1 LSPRRENPLSLGR
14 EPVLSAVEG
23 RVRVRVRGFGVLLG
37 FIFLV
42 LLAAACKTGGHAAT
56 GSSASDAANASA
68 DRVIVSTLA
77 PEPTRTREPATPAQ
91 APAATL
97 AAAATSQPS
106 TATPPPGTSTPRPS
120 PSATPSP
127 TITPTPPSSPTPGP
141 TITGSTPLS
150 AREQYLFD
158 AHNAER
164 LSRSLSP
171 LTLDPTLEAIART
184 RAQVMADNHLFS
196 HYNPNG
202 DNVYDMLD
210 DAGYPWQ
217 DATEN
222 IHWNDF
228 AASQADSIAMS
239 EYMASAAHRANIL
252 KPGFNRVGV
261 GVATSA
267 AGVHYYSVVFSD

>member
-1 LSPRRENPLSLGR
+1 VRRFVAFLGT
-14 EPVLSAVEG
+14 
-23 RVRVRVRGFGVLLG
+23 LLLMT
-37 FIFLV
+37 FV
-42 LLAAACKTGGHAAT
+42 AACNTGGRAAT
-56 GSSASDAANASA
+56 GGSSGSGAANANV
-68 DRVIVSTLA
+68 DRVLVATLA
-77 PEPTRTREPATPAQ
+77 PEPTRTQEPTPPAQTPAATPAAA
-91 APAATL
+91 APAGSATPRPT
-97 AAAATSQPS
+97 ATVTPS
-106 TATPPPGTSTPRPS
+106 PSVTASATATPTP
-120 PSATPSP
+120 AA
-127 TITPTPPSSPTPGP
+127 SPTPAP
-141 TITGSTPLS
+141 TLTGTTPLS

-164 LSRSLSP
+164 ASRGIAVLA
-171 LTLDPTLEAIART
+171 LDPALEAIART

-196 HYNPNG
+196 HYNPDG

-210 DAGYPWQ
+210 AAGYPWR

-222 IHWNDF
+222 IHFNDF
-228 AASQADSIAMS
+228 SASQADSIAMS